1 MPELGLGIG
10 LHRGG
15 ADAVLLD
22 ERSRILA
29 HAKLAC
35 EEDERTTIGAAIRAL
50 DVTSDVEEASIG
62 RAVLRSTAVDQ
73 ALERRRGLH
82 RVAVARV
89 GRPLTLALPPLATWP
104 EPLRSA
110 ISAGEAIVGGG
121 AEYDGEMVAPL
132 DGEALARFLATLA
145 GAAEAVAIT
154 SVFSPVAPDHELA
167 AAEIVRRELGPAIP
181 VSLSHEIGTMG
192 LLERENATVLNA
204 ALSGVAEG
212 VVDNLREALEAEGIE
227 ADPFFAKGDGTVMT
241 PEHAVRYPFQMLAS
255 GPASGMRGAA
265 WLSGVHDAAV
275 VEVAAQSTTIGA
287 LVGGLPRERATP
299 HEIAGVR
306 ANFRVP
312 DLLTLPYGVDV
323 AVEGILGAA
332 LERVRSPD
340 APAALLVIGEA
351 AELVRDHLDSV
362 SDIIFPKH
370 GGVAHA
376 VGLLVAPAGG
386 EADRICA
393 NRPGIRAT
401 TMEAARAE
409 ALARAIHAGAHPDHV
424 EIVEVQEIPLTYVL
438 EPAVRIRARAAGPPG

>member
-1 MPELGLGIG
+1 MSELGLGIR

-29 HAKLAC
+29 HAKLAR
-35 EEDERTTIGAAIRAL
+35 EADERTTIGAAIRAL
-50 DVTSDVEEASIG
+50 DVSRGVDPTSVK
-62 RAVLRSTAVDQ
+62 RAILSSTAVDE
-73 ALERRRGLH
+73 AVERRLGLR
-82 RVAVARV
+82 RVAAARI
-89 GRPLTLALPPLATWP
+89 GGPLTLALPPLATWP

-132 DGEALARFLATLA
+132 DREGLTRFIARLG
-145 GAAEAVAIT
+145 GAVEAVAIT

-167 AAEIVRRELGPAIP
+167 AAEIVRRELGPSVP

-204 ALSGVAEG
+204 ALSAVAEG
-212 VVDNLREALEAEGIE
+212 VLENLREALETQGIE
-227 ADPFFAKGDGTVMT
+227 ADPFFAEGDGTVMT
-241 PEHAVRYPFQMLAS
+241 PEHAVRYPFRMLGC

-275 VEVAAQSTTIGA
+275 AEVAARSTTVGELA
-287 LVGGLPRERATP
+287 GGLPRERATP
-299 HEIAGVR
+299 NEIAGVR

-312 DLLTLPYGVDV
+312 HLLTLPYGID
-323 AVEGILGAA
+323 APVEGILGAA
-332 LERVRSPD
+332 LENVRRRN
-340 APAALLVIGEA
+340 APVGLLVIGEA
-351 AELVRDHLDSV
+351 AERAGDHLENLGEV
-362 SDIIFPKH
+362 IFPKH
-370 GGVAHA
+370 GAVAHA

-393 NRPGIRAT
+393 NRPGVRAT
-401 TMEAARAE
+401 TMEAARGE
-409 ALARAIHAGAHPDHV
+409 AVARAIHAGAHPDRV
-424 EIVEVQEIPLTYVL
+424 EIVEVQEIPLTYLL
-438 EPAVRIRARAAGPPG
+438 EPAIRIRARAAGPPF